1 MVFLTGSCMA
11 YSTSG
16 SVYCI
21 AVAYFHWGSTLP
33 GVPNSGVEAVKVLK
47 LYRVD
52 SDLLL
57 RFLSVENNDTGC
69 MQQ

>member
-1 MVFLTGSCMA
+1 MA
-11 YSTSG
+11 YSTTSG

-21 AVAYFHWGSTLP
+21 AVAYFHWGSLATILP

-69 MQQ
+69 IQQ